1 MRNILLQ
8 LENYKMKKTF
18 MLAAV
23 LILGASVSF
32 AQVTPEAFIGIL
44 PAIPNNV
51 CSMKMAERNQYI
63 SRIDTIMQLIDNE
76 IARRNE
82 EIDANS
88 STEEQQA
95 LNNVASQ
102 YGLSN
107 DDIKKLQNEEG
118 MTEEEKNEIINKALQ
133 NKHNMTLDET
143 KKFDKMTKEGKKSW
157 GEAYGTEKM
166 ADVQTDPQKSQEEQ
180 YQNKS
185 LYELTNIQKHIID
198 SLKAI
203 ESKFAQQISDI
214 DNDPDA
220 KVMLDN
226 IAKWDKEALD
236 LMGETDNEGMQK
248 MTELENKIKTE
259 KDKYCS
265 KYTPKYIDILKKYES
280 YTKSSMPVC
289 YRIEAISS
297 RLTKLQTGVD
307 LKHEPGLVGIGKI
320 ADYVHL
326 LQGVFKYNLLKD

>member
-1 MRNILLQ
+1 
-8 LENYKMKKTF
+8 MKKIFT
-18 MLAAV
+18 LAAL
-23 LILGASVSF
+23 LILGVSISF
-32 AQVTPEAFIGIL
+32 AQVTPESFIGIL
-44 PAIPNNV
+44 PEIPNNA
-51 CSMKMAERNQYI
+51 CSMKTAERNQYI
-63 SRIDTIMQLIDNE
+63 SLVDSVMQLIDNE
-76 IARRNE
+76 RARRNE

-95 LNNVASQ
+95 MNNVDSQ

-107 DDIKKLQNEEG
+107 EDIKKLQNEEG

-185 LYELTNIQKHIID
+185 LYELTTIQKHIID

-203 ESKFAQQISDI
+203 ESKFAKQISDI
-214 DNDPDA
+214 DNDPEA
-220 KVMLDN
+220 KIMLDN
-226 IAKWDKEALD
+226 IYKWEKEASD
-236 LMGETDNEGMQK
+236 LMGETDKEGMQR
-248 MTELENKIKTE
+248 MNELDNKINAE
-259 KDKYCS
+259 KEKYCG
-265 KYTPKYIDILKKYES
+265 KYTPKYVEILRRYES

-289 YRIEAISS
+289 YRIEKISV
-297 RLTKLQTGVD
+297 RLTKLQTGAD
-307 LKHEPGLVGIGKI
+307 MKQEPGLAGIGKV
-320 ADYVHL
+320 ADYEHL
-326 LQGVFKYNLLKD
+326 LRGVFKYNLLKD